1 LNGRYDECERRVYR
15 GRAGGEQDDED
26 DSASVGSG
34 EQVVMQKGSYKE
46 GIPQSE
52 LTNVGPGQ

>member
-1 LNGRYDECERRVYR
+1 MNGRLDDRGRRMYC

-34 EQVVMQKGSYKE
+34 AQMVLHKGSYNK
-46 GIPQSE
+46 GI
-52 LTNVGPGQ
+52 